1 MNFAQKME
9 QLNTVLDEVH
19 ERAVEAMKSV
29 ENAFKAEL
37 EARESG
43 LKMDD
48 MKAPEI
54 KLDGLAQQKDNEIE
68 APKIKIPTN
77 EVEQEQKLNL
87 QNKLQ

>member
-1 MNFAQKME
+1 MKFAQKME

-19 ERAVEAMKSV
+19 ESAVEAMKSV
-29 ENAFKAEL
+29 ENAFKVEL

-43 LKMDD
+43 VKIDD
-48 MKAPEI
+48 TKTPEI
-54 KLDGLAQQKDNEIE
+54 NIDNLTQQKDNGIE
-68 APKIKIPTN
+68 APKIKIPTH

>member
-68 APKIKIPTN
+68 APKIKIPTH

>member
-19 ERAVEAMKSV
+19 ESAVEAIQSV

-43 LKMDD
+43 VKIDD
-48 MKAPEI
+48 AKTPEI
-54 KLDGLAQQKDNEIE
+54 KLDNLSQQKDNEIE
-68 APKIKIPTN
+68 APKIQIPTH

>member
-19 ERAVEAMKSV
+19 ESAVEAIQGV

-37 EARESG
+37 EARKSG
-43 LKMDD
+43 LKIDNA
-48 MKAPEI
+48 KAPEI

-68 APKIKIPTN
+68 APKIQIPTQ